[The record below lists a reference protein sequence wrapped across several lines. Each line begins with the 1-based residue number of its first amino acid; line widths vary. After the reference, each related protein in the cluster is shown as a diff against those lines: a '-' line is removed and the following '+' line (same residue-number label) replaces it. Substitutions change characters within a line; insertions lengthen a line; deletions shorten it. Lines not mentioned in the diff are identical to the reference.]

1 MKHRATDIN
10 QLYMID
16 GSNEATDNHETFAN
30 AKFANELVSDDG
42 GAIIVYI
49 CHIHTFCLLP
59 VAIRSTITLVW
70 FSFREN
76 KIERIHVI

>member
-16 GSNEATDNHETFAN
+16 GSNEATDNYEALAN

-49 CHIHTFCLLP
+49 CHIHTQSQ
-59 VAIRSTITLVW
+59 VTK
-70 FSFREN
+70 SFLYTVN
-76 KIERIHVI
+76 KPYPNFVKMTF

>member
-1 MKHRATDIN
+1 MKHRAIDTN
-10 QLYMID
+10 QVYMID

-49 CHIHTFCLLP
+49 CHIHTQSQ
-59 VAIRSTITLVW
+59 VTK
-70 FSFREN
+70 SFLYTVN
-76 KIERIHVI
+76 KPYPNFVKMTF

>member
-1 MKHRATDIN
+1 MEKFWLKHRAIDTN

-49 CHIHTFCLLP
+49 CHIHTQSQDGRQY
-59 VAIRSTITLVW
+59 IHKTIQ
-70 FSFREN
+70 N
-76 KIERIHVI
+76 AQGA